1 MTWLHSSE
9 SNTNFFSC
17 SNRSNVY
24 VIGVFSTFIK
34 NRDVVLT
41 GIRRATIKH
50 EHVVKASISALQERK
65 PSSSETAFSLLF

>member
-24 VIGVFSTFIK
+24 VIGVFFTFIK

-50 EHVVKASISALQERK
+50 VVKASISALQERK
-65 PSSSETAFSLLF
+65 PSSSETVFSLLF